1 MSRFTESPNA
11 VARLL
16 RSPEHAGGGE
26 AAAATPTAGAVPASS
41 SQDAG
46 ARLHRPRRIVVGI
59 GGASGAAYA
68 QRVVEELVTIGV
80 EVHLVITAN
89 GVRMLADELG
99 IPKSNLDLLA
109 GKQLQQSDKSPA
121 GGRIV
126 HYNINDTGAC
136 LASGSFLHDG
146 MIVVPC
152 SSSGLG
158 MIAAGIG
165 ANLLYRAAF
174 VTMKERRRLV
184 ICHREMP
191 LAHLDIDNMHRLSVA
206 GAILAPAN
214 PGFYFVP
221 KTVEEIVDFVAARLL
236 DLVGITDHGIGKR
249 WGEDPFEPARP
260 IDL

>member
-1 MSRFTESPNA
+1 MMTPQSEPDPSRSRN
-11 VARLL
+11 
-16 RSPEHAGGGE
+16 
-26 AAAATPTAGAVPASS
+26 AAAVEPASGAWVS
-41 SQDAG
+41 TATEG
-46 ARLHRPRRIVVGI
+46 ARRSEVPRRPRRIVVGV

-68 QRVVEELVTIGV
+68 QRVVEELVRLGV
-80 EVHLVITAN
+80 EVHLVVTSN

-99 IPKSNLDLLA
+99 IPKHNLNALAGDLLRPGPDGTLA
-109 GKQLQQSDKSPA
+109 PGV
-121 GGRIV
+121 GRIE

-158 MIAAGIG
+158 MIAGGIG

-174 VTMKERRRLV
+174 VTLKERRRLV

-191 LAHLDIDNMHRLSVA
+191 LAHIDIDNMLRLSLA

-221 KTVEEIVDFVAARLL
+221 KSLQEIVDFVAARLL
-236 DLVGITDHGIGKR
+236 DLVGVTDHRLGKR
-249 WGEDPFEPARP
+249 WGEDPFEPAP
-260 IDL
+260 PVAAGED